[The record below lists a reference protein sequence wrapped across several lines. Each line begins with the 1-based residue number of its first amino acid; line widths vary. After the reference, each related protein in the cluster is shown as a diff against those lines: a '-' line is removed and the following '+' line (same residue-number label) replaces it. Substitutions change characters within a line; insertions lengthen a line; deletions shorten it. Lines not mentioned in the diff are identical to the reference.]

1 MVQEGVRENRPVAL
15 PDKKYFKIG
24 ETSTLLGVKPHV
36 LRYWETEFPQIRP
49 YKSKTG
55 QRLYRRCDV
64 EALLKIQKLLYEE
77 RFTIA
82 GARQALRLNNWV
94 SIHVDDGDID
104 DVEIEESQMV
114 SNIVSAMVA
123 SSPQIESSPQVE
135 CAESINIEEINETP
149 VSQPKPLSENNPTP
163 GISDERELDP
173 DISRLLSMPLL
184 SAQKRLQEILKLIDG

>member
-1 MVQEGVRENRPVAL
+1 MVQEGVRETRSVAL
-15 PDKKYFKIG
+15 PAKKYFKIG
-24 ETSTLLGVKPHV
+24 ETSALLGVKPHV

-94 SIHVDDGDID
+94 SVHVDDDDIND
-104 DVEIEESQMV
+104 AEIEEIQMV
-114 SNIVSAMVA
+114 
-123 SSPQIESSPQVE
+123 
-135 CAESINIEEINETP
+135 AEIKCVDTMNIEEISEC
-149 VSQPKPLSENNPTP
+149 ENNPEP
-163 GISDERELDP
+163 PSVSNDRDLDP

-184 SAQKRLQEILKLIDG
+184 SAQKKLQEILKIIDG